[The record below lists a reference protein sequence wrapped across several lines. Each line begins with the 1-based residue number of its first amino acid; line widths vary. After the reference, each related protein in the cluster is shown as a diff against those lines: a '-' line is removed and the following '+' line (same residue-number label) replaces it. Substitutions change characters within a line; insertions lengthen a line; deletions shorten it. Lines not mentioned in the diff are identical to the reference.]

1 MRISKKFL
9 KAKGHKYRKV
19 VGKTIRI
26 NGTLFVEADRNDED
40 ATVIINGK
48 SFIVANESNT
58 LITDDGLYIDMKKG
72 IYTAEIRISDY
83 W

>member
-19 VGKTIRI
+19 VGKTIRL
-26 NGTLFVEADRNDED
+26 NGTLFVEADKNDID

-48 SFIVANESNT
+48 PFVIANEINT
-58 LITDDGLYIDMKKG
+58 LIANDGLYIDMEKG
-72 IYTAEIRISDY
+72 VYTAEIRISDY